1 MRPSSR
7 GLSSHGQS
15 PAEEGLAGIAFG
27 LVEVHIVVE
36 EPQAAVAC
44 CFELQLQPPPLRPSS
59 TLL

>member
-27 LVEVHIVVE
+27 LVEVHIVVVGGRSRRHTCE
-36 EPQAAVAC
+36 GMSQ
-44 CFELQLQPPPLRPSS
+44 RI
-59 TLL
+59 